1 MCYRTLVVTSLLI
14 LVMVGCVP
22 QESPNIQNK
31 QPIAIADDTQRQAP
45 QKQDARQSRLPQIP
59 PVTEAKDE
67 KQNSSNRLKIN
78 PIAESV
84 PPAPPPAEA
93 TVQAVIAP
101 SATAAMPMLADGNVI
116 RGGMG
121 NQPEPV
127 DGKPFN
133 QLQVDREIYQRLED
147 SPTKDVKKQPVSTF
161 SIDVDTGSYSNV
173 RRMLKGGLLPRKDAV
188 RVEEL
193 INYFSY
199 NYPTPETLEPPF
211 KVTTQLA
218 VTPWNKDTY
227 LLHIGIK
234 GYDVPKAQLPP
245 SNLVFLIDVSGSMD
259 SPDKLGLLKS
269 AFKLLVN
276 QLTEKDKIAIAVY
289 AGSSGVVLE
298 PTLGSEK
305 AKIITAIDRLMAG
318 GSTHGSEGIQ
328 LAYLLAEQGFIK
340 NGINRI
346 ILATDGDFN
355 VGTVNF
361 DALKNLIEE
370 KRKTGVSLTTL
381 GFGTGNYNEQLMEQ
395 LADAGNGN
403 YAYIDTLNEAQKVL
417 VEEMSSTLQTIA
429 KDVKIQLEFNPNNVA
444 EYRLVGYENRL
455 LNQEDFNNDKV
466 DAGDIGAG
474 HTVTALYEIALTGGK
489 GRRLENL
496 RYSEST
502 KPEEPQYSNELAFL
516 RLRYKAP
523 TGDTSKLLEYPI
535 ERAKIIDSLDK
546 TSENYRFAAAVAAF
560 GQLLRGG
567 TYTGNFSY
575 DDVTRLASPARGE
588 DKFGYR
594 SEFMQLVQLAKSL
607 GNTKVVE

>member
-93 TVQAVIAP
+93 TVQTVIA
-101 SATAAMPMLADGNVI
+101 ADGNVI

-218 VTPWNKDTY
+218 A
-227 LLHIGIK
+227 IK

-444 EYRLVGYENRL
+444 EYRLIGYENRL

>member
-1 MCYRTLVVTSLLI
+1 
-14 LVMVGCVP
+14 
-22 QESPNIQNK
+22 
-31 QPIAIADDTQRQAP
+31 
-45 QKQDARQSRLPQIP
+45 
-59 PVTEAKDE
+59 
-67 KQNSSNRLKIN
+67 
-78 PIAESV
+78 
-84 PPAPPPAEA
+84 
-93 TVQAVIAP
+93 
-101 SATAAMPMLADGNVI
+101 
-116 RGGMG
+116 
-121 NQPEPV
+121 
-127 DGKPFN
+127 
-133 QLQVDREIYQRLED
+133 
-147 SPTKDVKKQPVSTF
+147 
-161 SIDVDTGSYSNV
+161 
-173 RRMLKGGLLPRKDAV
+173 
-188 RVEEL
+188 
-193 INYFSY
+193 
-199 NYPTPETLEPPF
+199 
-211 KVTTQLA
+211 
-218 VTPWNKDTY
+218 
-227 LLHIGIK
+227 
-234 GYDVPKAQLPP
+234 
-245 SNLVFLIDVSGSMD
+245 
-259 SPDKLGLLKS
+259 
-269 AFKLLVN
+269 
-276 QLTEKDKIAIAVY
+276 
-289 AGSSGVVLE
+289 VLE

-444 EYRLVGYENRL
+444 EYRLIGYENRL

>member
-93 TVQAVIAP
+93 TVQTVIAP

-218 VTPWNKDTY
+218 ATPWNKDTY

-276 QLTEKDKIAIAVY
+276 QLTEKDKISIAVY

-444 EYRLVGYENRL
+444 EYRLIGYENRL